1 MWFRSWFSH
10 LPPPGRPWACSL
22 HQPYWEVKALWC
34 SSARGFAVTC
44 WLAQAAA
51 DWAVP
56 GPPPLIPPN
65 PPSHTQTHCSP
76 STAYTWL
83 SPEGPPHSH
92 WWILKPRSAGKPPT
106 CVITYLTL
114 SQLGMPVCVESSPPC
129 QGSLLVPR
137 LDRGGCCG
145 CKGQWVPSQDARS
158 LPTETALKANRK
170 VTL

>member
-114 SQLGMPVCVESSPPC
+114 KSAWDASLCGELPSLPGFAPRPVPGQGWVLWVQRSV
-129 QGSLLVPR
+129 GSLPR
-137 LDRGGCCG
+137 CSQATDR
-145 CKGQWVPSQDARS
+145 DS
-158 LPTETALKANRK
+158 LESK
-170 VTL
+170 